1 MFFFFLLF
9 CFLGLL
15 VFLFIVCNTGS
26 SHEASLFVTLVCV
39 WLTQACDLLGVAA
52 HERFERKGLC
62 TLATVLVDYRGYR
75 VVCQSVIPGEW
86 AGSTMGWLVCETTYS
101 SLLLLYFL

>member
-1 MFFFFLLF
+1 MAHARFFSFSFYYW
-9 CFLGLL
+9 LG
-15 VFLFIVCNTGS
+15 
-26 SHEASLFVTLVCV
+26 
-39 WLTQACDLLGVAA
+39 QACDLLGVAA

-86 AGSTMGWLVCETTYS
+86 AGSTMAWFVCLQNNIQFFIIALFFCETSVCVWGGGRLMY
-101 SLLLLYFL
+101 

>member
-1 MFFFFLLF
+1 M
-9 CFLGLL
+9 CF
-15 VFLFIVCNTGS
+15 
-26 SHEASLFVTLVCV
+26 
-39 WLTQACDLLGVAA
+39 WLAQACDLLGVAA

-86 AGSTMGWLVCETTYS
+86 VAQWACLYTITQYFCNTLPFCMIDKCECGCG
-101 SLLLLYFL
+101 

>member
-1 MFFFFLLF
+1 M
-9 CFLGLL
+9 C
-15 VFLFIVCNTGS
+15 V
-26 SHEASLFVTLVCV
+26 SL
-39 WLTQACDLLGVAA
+39 WLAQACDLLGVAA

-86 AGSTMGWLVCETTYS
+86 AGSTMGWFVCLQNNIQFFLLETSVCVCVCGGGGGGGRLVY
-101 SLLLLYFL
+101 

>member
-1 MFFFFLLF
+1 MCTCVVCDLMSTCMYFFFSL
-9 CFLGLL
+9 
-15 VFLFIVCNTGS
+15 ITGS
-26 SHEASLFVTLVCV
+26 SHEASLFVTLLCV
-39 WLTQACDLLGVAA
+39 RLAQACDLLGVAA

-86 AGSTMGWLVCETTYS
+86 AGSTMDGLCVCKTTYS
-101 SLLLLYFL
+101 SSL